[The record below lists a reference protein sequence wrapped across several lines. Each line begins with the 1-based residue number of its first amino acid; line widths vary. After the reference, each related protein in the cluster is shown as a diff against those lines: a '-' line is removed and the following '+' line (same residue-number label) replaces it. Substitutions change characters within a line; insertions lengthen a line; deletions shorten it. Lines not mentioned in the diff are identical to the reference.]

1 MRTVPDFNDN
11 NTSSYGVNLLL
22 SLNIETRW
30 IFSLMSFSL
39 QMLRNETSVIIVS
52 STNKFFRLLPFHNL
66 DESWYTGRQSK
77 KHSSGSYLLLVQ
89 VLCNLYLSVHP
100 IWLVLTH
107 KLKINTSKLNSESE
121 MLAISKGDYD
131 LMTLYYLSLDV
142 WWKYELN
149 SLCFRLYIKCLLYKA
164 FPQAKLPLT
173 ANVVDCSTPLPG

>member
-11 NTSSYGVNLLL
+11 NMSSYGVNLLL

-66 DESWYTGRQSK
+66 DEPWYTGKQSK

-89 VLCNLYLSVHP
+89 VSCNLYLSV
-100 IWLVLTH
+100 LQF
-107 KLKINTSKLNSESE
+107 
-121 MLAISKGDYD
+121 D
-131 LMTLYYLSLDV
+131 LY
-142 WWKYELN
+142 
-149 SLCFRLYIKCLLYKA
+149 
-164 FPQAKLPLT
+164 
-173 ANVVDCSTPLPG
+173 